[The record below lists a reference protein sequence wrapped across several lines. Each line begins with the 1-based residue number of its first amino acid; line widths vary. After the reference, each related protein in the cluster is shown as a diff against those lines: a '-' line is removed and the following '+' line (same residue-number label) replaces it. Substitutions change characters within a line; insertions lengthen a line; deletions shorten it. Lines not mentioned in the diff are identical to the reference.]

1 MHETLSRLEQIAV
14 VPAIILE
21 DAGHAELLAE
31 ALIEGGLPCAEITLR
46 TPASMEVLSR
56 MEPYSD
62 QLLLG
67 AGTVLNTTQ
76 ADQAIDA
83 GAQFIVSP
91 GMDEK
96 LIRHCQD
103 RNILIIPGACTPT
116 EVMLAVNLGLECV
129 KFFPS
134 HAYGGLP
141 VLRALQGPFPHMR
154 FMPTGGITMETLS
167 EYLGFK
173 PVLAVGGTWMIK
185 PEWLEN
191 GRYDLVTEVC
201 TTTMEIV
208 QGARRIR

>member
-1 MHETLSRLEQIAV
+1 MHETLCRLEQIAV
-14 VPAIILE
+14 VPAIILN
-21 DAGHAELLAE
+21 DADHVEPLAE

-46 TPASMEVLSR
+46 TPASLEVLKR

-62 QLLLG
+62 RLLLG
-67 AGTVLNTTQ
+67 AGTVLNISQ
-76 ADQAIDA
+76 ADEAIDA
-83 GAQFIVSP
+83 GARFIVSP

-116 EVMLAVNLGLECV
+116 EVMMAVNLGLDCV

-134 HAYGGLP
+134 HAFGGLP
-141 VLRALQGPFPHMR
+141 VLRALHGPFPQMR
-154 FMPTGGITMETLS
+154 FLPTGGITMESLTDH
-167 EYLGFK
+167 LGFK

-208 QGARRIR
+208 QGARRMR